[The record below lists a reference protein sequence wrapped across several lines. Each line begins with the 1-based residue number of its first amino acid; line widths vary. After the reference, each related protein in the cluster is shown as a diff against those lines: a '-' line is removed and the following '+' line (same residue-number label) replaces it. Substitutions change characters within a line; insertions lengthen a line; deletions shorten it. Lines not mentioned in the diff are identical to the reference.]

1 MKKKIK
7 VVAIVLLLLLVIG
20 LTILAVMYI
29 NGAFS
34 QELSDGKYYIVGN
47 TEYKDAYVEVKDDQI
62 QFHNIDLTAIY
73 REQLAKDFRKI
84 IKNHPEKDLPD
95 EELYELLDVNK
106 WLVDKSYTMRYD
118 PKNPHEYETFVYVHH
133 LIGPNFEVVKDVMV
147 LHYNSLKKTITI
159 MRDGIEIE
167 FKRK

>member
-7 VVAIVLLLLLVIG
+7 IVVIILSLILIVG

-47 TEYKDAYVEVKDDQI
+47 TEYKDAYVEVKGDQI
-62 QFHNIDLTAIY
+62 QFHNIDLTKIY
-73 REQLAKDFRKI
+73 REDMVRIFKKVT
-84 IKNHPEKDLPD
+84 KNHPERDLPD
-95 EELYELLDVNK
+95 DELYELLDINK

-118 PKNPHEYETFVYVHH
+118 PKNPYEYETFVYVHD
-133 LIGPNFEVVKDVMV
+133 LTGPNYDMV
-147 LHYNSLKKTITI
+147 YDFLKLHYNSLKKTITI
-159 MRDGIEIE
+159 MREGTEIE